1 MPGRLNGEIDNL
13 GPMLRPIAFLVATA
27 LLAAAC
33 SSGRVDTTVTTT
45 TTIVPTAEE
54 ILAEAALTMQA
65 VDTLRYEIELSGAD
79 ITLLGFELRSA
90 VGQYAAPN
98 ASQALLNVAVGG
110 ITVELATIAVG
121 DRSWVAI
128 PFIGGW
134 DEYEGSRAFNPAI
147 IFDPQLGWLPLLTED
162 ISDARLLEPVDE
174 DFYRVSGTAAGSR
187 VEVLTAGLVD
197 AQPVALELQIESD
210 TGLVTLMDFTT
221 VGEAGETRWLLQLSE
236 FGEPVSISPP
246 EDG

>member
-1 MPGRLNGEIDNL
+1 MTAVQVGNYGINEDDVESD
-13 GPMLRPIAFLVATA
+13 GPKVKGFVVRELSPVVSNWRATTSLEA
-27 LLAAAC
+27 Y
-33 SSGRVDTTVTTT
+33 
-45 TTIVPTAEE
+45 
-54 ILAEAALTMQA
+54 LAEASIRGIEGI
-65 VDTLRYEIELSGAD
+65 DTRAIAKKLRVSGA
-79 ITLLGFELRSA
+79 L
-90 VGQYAAPN
+90 N
-98 ASQALLNVAVGG
+98 ACIS
-110 ITVELATIAVG
+110 
-121 DRSWVAI
+121 
-128 PFIGGW
+128 
-134 DEYEGSRAFNPAI
+134 
-147 IFDPQLGWLPLLTED
+147 TED